1 MMALTSVQTGAL
13 AELSS
18 QASGGVV
25 VDLDLTFVGQLILFF
40 LLFLLLKPMLFDPM
54 IKLFEEREKRTGG
67 AKQDA
72 TDLYKEA
79 DAKMAEYEE
88 RVLTVKREA
97 GAERDRIRA
106 EGQKKEQAILATVR
120 DETNKLVD
128 DGRARIAKEREA
140 LKGELGTVSQ
150 QLARDIASRVLGR
163 EVQP

>member
-1 MMALTSVQTGAL
+1 MALSSVQTGAL

-25 VDLDLTFVGQLILFF
+25 VDLDLTFVGQLVLFF
-40 LLFLLLKPMLFDPM
+40 LLFLLPKPMLFEPM

-67 AKQDA
+67 AKDDA
-72 TDLYKEA
+72 KKLYADA
-79 DAKMAEYEE
+79 DAKMAKYEE
-88 RVLTVKREA
+88 EVLLVKQKA

-120 DETNKLVD
+120 DETNKVVEE
-128 DGRARIAKEREA
+128 GRARIAKEREA

-150 QLARDIASRVLGR
+150 QLAREIASRVLGR